1 MEEILH
7 NSKVQSKQWGDKRM
21 AVFVPIILL
30 KVQIFS
36 LNVNHFKQKLKAEQT
51 NTWK

>member
-30 KVQIFS
+30 KVADFF
-36 LNVNHFKQKLKAEQT
+36 FKCQSFQAKAES
-51 NTWK
+51 